1 MFANAQSYTITATA
15 GANGSITP
23 SGEITVDEGEDQAF
37 TIEASTNYRIASVLV
52 DDVEAKNDLVEGVY
66 TFVNVTAN
74 HTIAATFEEIPA
86 PTYTITLTV
95 GEHGTVSYNDEV
107 VATSVTVNENSTPA
121 FTFNPES
128 GYRVAS
134 VILDGET
141 NVTNDLVGNVYTF
154 AAITANH
161 SLAVTFEEI
170 PATTYTITLTVGEHG
185 TVSYN
190 DEVVATSVTV
200 NESSTPAFTFNP
212 ETGYRVASVI
222 LDGETNV
229 TNDLVGNVY
238 TFAAVTANHTLA
250 VTFEEIPA
258 PTYTITLTVGE
269 HGTVSYNDEVVAT
282 SVTVNE
288 SSTPAFTFNPE
299 TGYRVASVI
308 LDGETNV
315 TNDLVGN
322 VYTFAAITANH
333 TLAVTFEEIPAVTY
347 TIAFTI
353 GEHGTVTYNDEA
365 VTTSVT
371 VNENATPSFTITP
384 ETGYRVASAIIDEG
398 EDEEED
404 VTDAIEDDVYTFE
417 AVTASHT
424 MHITFEESTT
434 PNTHT
439 VTLTVGAHGTIVAT
453 DDEDNPVTIEDGV
466 ITVNHGDDLYLE
478 ITPDQGYKIEELVV
492 NENPYDLDDDELLG
506 LDLPMLNITSNM
518 TVSVTFEEDNDT
530 PEPTMLGITFEG
542 LAEGDMIVVP
552 VTVDSSY
559 VHTAE
564 VADSVVRGNDFVFG
578 FELAE
583 CHQIDKVI
591 VNEVELVA
599 DGDGY
604 YTLENV
610 VSDTT
615 ITIEYAEVNYNL
627 TISAGEHGSVAVTE
641 AEVECGESYTVN
653 FLPDNGYKLQSVL
666 LDGVSTTDGVS
677 GNNYTLT
684 VLSDHSIEGVFAEFR
699 GPYVEYIGFE
709 ESHEVGDTIE
719 FSLKMHANCL
729 LENICAVR
737 YALVKD
743 ADTVTD
749 ITSYGVF
756 SYDVNVTDDSFVTNQ
771 ILTGSGMLNYTA
783 DYDDVTYNVGA
794 FTLGLFDEV
803 AGRDRTVDY
812 NMIFTTAGNYK
823 FVTTLY
829 TCTNGGETVGSGFVA
844 NECDDLTHY
853 DRIAETCSNP
863 RKVYEISGDLTITG
877 STIHTITATVLGGH
891 GTVDPD
897 GTIIVDAGT
906 SYDVVFTPDENY
918 ALDTVKSNGF
928 LIYPSLSTQYVV
940 DNVFRID
947 SITENYNITVKYKD
961 VRPYYTVHVE
971 VTTAGGSVTPRDTSV
986 VVGSDV
992 TLIVTPND
1000 GYHISQLDIDG
1011 NLVINYASNEII
1023 FRDIH
1028 EDHNVTISFFPNS
1041 IEDEVFANM
1050 SIYPN
1055 PNNGQFTVSSEE
1067 FEGDVT
1073 FQIYSIS
1080 GAMMET
1086 RTVNGEK
1093 TVSFDRN
1100 LPAGTYFLRVILGDK
1115 VATRKIVVE

>member
-1 MFANAQSYTITATA
+1 MALLFSMFANAQSYTITATA

-23 SGEITVDEGEDQAF
+23 SGDVTVDEGEDQAF

-107 VATSVTVNENSTPA
+107 VATSVTVNESSTPA
-121 FTFNPES
+121 FTFNPET
-128 GYRVAS
+128 GYRVAN

-161 SLAVTFEEI
+161 S
-170 PATTYTITLTVGEHG
+170 
-185 TVSYN
+185 
-190 DEVVATSVTV
+190 
-200 NESSTPAFTFNP
+200 
-212 ETGYRVASVI
+212 
-222 LDGETNV
+222 
-229 TNDLVGNVY
+229 
-238 TFAAVTANHTLA
+238 LA

-315 TNDLVGN
+315 TNDLVEN
-322 VYTFAAITANH
+322 VYTFAAVTANH
-333 TLAVTFEEIPAVTY
+333 TLAVTFEEIPVTY

-439 VTLTVGAHGTIVAT
+439 VTLTVGEHGTIVAT

-478 ITPDQGYKIEELVV
+478 ITPEEGYRIEELVV

-506 LDLPMLNITSNM
+506 LDLPMLNITSDM

-564 VADSVVRGNDFVFG
+564 VADSVESGSDFVFG
-578 FELAE
+578 FRLAE
-583 CHQIDKVI
+583 CHQIASVV
-591 VNEVELVA
+591 VNEVELIA
-599 DGDGY
+599 DGEGY

-615 ITIEYAEVNYNL
+615 ITITYDEIKYNL

-641 AEVECGESYTVN
+641 AEVDCGENYTVT
-653 FLPDNGYKLQSVL
+653 FVPESGYKLGSVL
-666 LDGVSTTDGVS
+666 LDGEAVTEGIS
-677 GNNYTLT
+677 GNNYTLA
-684 VLSDHSIEGVFAEFR
+684 VMADHTIHGEFVEFR
-699 GPYVEYIGFE
+699 GPYVEYVNFTAD
-709 ESHEVGDTIE
+709 HEVGDTID
-719 FSLKMHANCL
+719 FSMKMHSNCM
-729 LENICAVR
+729 LENLCGVGYELR
-737 YALVKD
+737 YWNT
-743 ADTVTD
+743 DTTTIAVTD
-749 ITSYGVF
+749 ATRYGVF
-756 SYDVNVTDDSFVTNQ
+756 SYNVNVTDDESFSNAITN
-771 ILTGSGMLNYTA
+771 GSGMLNYVLETEDA
-783 DYDDVTYNVGA
+783 TYNVGA
-794 FTLGLFDEV
+794 FTLGLFDEA

-812 NMIFTTAGNYK
+812 TMMFTTAGRYQLK
-823 FVTTLY
+823 TTLY
-829 TCTNGGETVGSGFVA
+829 TCANGGDAIGTEYVA
-844 NECDDLTHY
+844 PSCDDMTHN
-853 DRIAETCSNP
+853 DRVAETCSNP
-863 RKVYEISGDLTITG
+863 RSVYELVGDITISG
-877 STIHTITATVLGGH
+877 STIHTITTTVLGGH
-891 GTVDPD
+891 GTVDPEE
-897 GTIIVDAGT
+897 GTIIVEAGT
-906 SYDVVFTPDENY
+906 RHEIRFIPDEYY
-918 ALDTVKSNGF
+918 ALDTVMVNG
-928 LIYPSLSTQYVV
+928 IMRYPTISQVQYVIDSV
-940 DNVFRID
+940 YTID

-961 VRPYYTVHVE
+961 VRPYYNVHVE
-971 VTTAGGSVTPRDTSV
+971 VMTAGGSVTPRDTTV

-992 TLIVTPND
+992 TVNIMPNS
-1000 GYHISQLDIDG
+1000 GYHISQLDVDG
-1011 NLVINYASNEII
+1011 NLIANYASNQII
-1023 FRDIH
+1023 FRNIH
-1028 EDHNVTISFFPNS
+1028 EDHNITISFFPNS
-1041 IEDEVFANM
+1041 IEDEAFANL
-1050 SIYPN
+1050 SVYPN
-1055 PNNGQFTVSSEE
+1055 PNNGQFTVSSDD
-1067 FEGDVT
+1067 FDGDVT
-1073 FQIYSIS
+1073 FQIYGVS
-1080 GAMMET
+1080 GIMMDEK
-1086 RTVNGEK
+1086 TVNGEK
-1093 TVSFDRN
+1093 TVSFNNN
-1100 LPAGTYFLRVILGDK
+1100 LSAGTYFLRIISGDK
-1115 VATRKIVVE
+1115 VSTRKIVVE